1 MDRVLLPDS
10 EKLKEKNVDFL
21 SGLKS
26 ALVQSA
32 AAAEKTT
39 TTTATKPTKMAAS
52 PTTTELFS
60 KFPLWLRLELS
71 LKCCLS

>member
-1 MDRVLLPDS
+1 MDRVLLPDI
-10 EKLKEKNVDFL
+10 EELKEKNVDFL

-32 AAAEKTT
+32 AAEKTTT
-39 TTTATKPTKMAAS
+39 TTTATKPTKMEAS

-60 KFPLWLRLELS
+60 KFLLRLRLELS